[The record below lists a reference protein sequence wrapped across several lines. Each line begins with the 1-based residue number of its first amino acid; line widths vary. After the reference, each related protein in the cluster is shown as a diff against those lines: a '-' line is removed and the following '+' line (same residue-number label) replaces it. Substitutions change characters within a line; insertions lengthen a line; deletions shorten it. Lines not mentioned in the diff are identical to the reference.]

1 MTVLTILLVAL
12 IAGASALIAHKMVRR
27 HHKRMERMR
36 RELEYYVS
44 TRTFLDR
51 KYDAEFLRD
60 AGIDPPTEG

>member
-1 MTVLTILLVAL
+1 MTVLTVLLIAL

-36 RELEYYVS
+36 RELEYHIA

-51 KYDAEFLRD
+51 KYDAEFLRNEW
-60 AGIDPPTEG
+60 INPPTEG